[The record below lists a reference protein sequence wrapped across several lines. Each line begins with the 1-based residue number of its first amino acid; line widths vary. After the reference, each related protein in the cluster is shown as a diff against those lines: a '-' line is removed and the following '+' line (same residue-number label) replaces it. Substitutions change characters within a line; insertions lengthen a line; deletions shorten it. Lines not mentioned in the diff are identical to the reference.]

1 MVKSNSEAQKTL
13 QALDRLIHVAEWMG
27 VGDSPAKRAALQA
40 LRARQVVLRDL
51 ISARQE
57 LVQQKIVPLAA
68 WREGEPGEEAAPTR
82 RRLAA
87 AAVLR

>member
-51 ISARQE
+51 ISTRQE
-57 LVQQKIVPLAA
+57 LVQQKVVPLAA
-68 WREGEPGEEAAPTR
+68 WREGEPGEEAPAR